1 MQFPNGPT
9 PQQTDQ
15 DRLLTGV
22 GVIDRL
28 TQEKRLMLSSLSLQ
42 RAAKTKRW
50 SELEFEAALARLVV
64 EIEALET
71 ARNTMVAALSVPRL
85 QVEALSRRLVR
96 G

>member
-22 GVIDRL
+22 GVIEHLIEEKQL
-28 TQEKRLMLSSLSLQ
+28 THHTIAFQ

-50 SELEFEAALARLVV
+50 SELEFEAALAQLAA

-85 QVEALSRRLVR
+85 QVEALTRRLVR